1 VAHFI
6 QRWNFV
12 KEQRYC
18 LDKKYTKLGPNFGL
32 SKSNVFDQITPL
44 AHRVHDKLHLYSPI
58 QSHSSTTYPETTGL
72 HAQLCRSATKWS
84 QGVEHEKSIQNA
96 YIDLITHAVHF
107 IYIENQFFSPLLLQ
121 ARVLIS
127 SHRNGRQTRTHQ
139 KSNWQSPLGAY
150 PPRSKEQRKLQSHR
164 FNARGSWV
172 PRQR

>member
-1 VAHFI
+1 MSATGPIVHSFVAHFI

-72 HAQLCRSATKWS
+72 YAQLCRSAAKWS

-107 IYIENQFFSPLLLQ
+107 IYIENQFFSPF
-121 ARVLIS
+121 S
-127 SHRNGRQTRTHQ
+127 SKTGPNI
-139 KSNWQSPLGAY
+139 
-150 PPRSKEQRKLQSHR
+150 
-164 FNARGSWV
+164 
-172 PRQR
+172 

>member
-1 VAHFI
+1 MSATGPIVHSFVAHFI

-58 QSHSSTTYPETTGL
+58 QSHSSTAYPETTGL
-72 HAQLCRSATKWS
+72 YAQLCRSATKWS

-107 IYIENQFFSPLLLQ
+107 IYIENQFFSPF
-121 ARVLIS
+121 S
-127 SHRNGRQTRTHQ
+127 SKHE
-139 KSNWQSPLGAY
+139 S
-150 PPRSKEQRKLQSHR
+150 
-164 FNARGSWV
+164 
-172 PRQR
+172 